1 MAKKV
6 SNTYVA
12 PINSIQVRVV
22 DYPHGLRVF
31 ENVQMARIISD
42 TYNLLIMSGHIPTL
56 GEIKGKVEIVK
67 ERDIETLDNVHAFYM
82 HREDVLSI
90 LIKE

>member
-1 MAKKV
+1 MARK
-6 SNTYVA
+6 STNTYVA
-12 PINSIQVRVV
+12 PINTIQVRVV

-42 TYNLLIMSGHIPTL
+42 TYNLLVMSGHIPVL
-56 GEIKGKVEIVK
+56 GEIKGNVEIVK
-67 ERDIETLDNVHAFYM
+67 ERDIETLENIHAFYM
-82 HREDVLSI
+82 QRADVLSI

>member
-1 MAKKV
+1 MARK
-6 SNTYVA
+6 SINTYVA

-42 TYNLLIMSGHIPTL
+42 TYNLLVMSGHIPVL
-56 GEIKGKVEIVK
+56 GEINGKVEIVK
-67 ERDIETLDNVHAFYM
+67 ERDIETLENVHAFYM
-82 HREDVLSI
+82 HRKDVLSI